1 MPKLTENYSFKKP
14 LGTESA
20 LISVLN
26 ENFDAIDEA
35 LTPSVDDTVAPA
47 ANVPKGKLSGVL
59 GWIANR
65 IKAITGK
72 SKWYEA
78 PSINLETVAQ
88 HIGSGTH
95 PNATQSVAGFMSA
108 ADKKKLDGATAS
120 NTTNTVMLR
129 DSSGRAKVSNPSSS
143 YDIANKTYVD
153 TNCVRKN
160 YAATM
165 GAILTAQSNSSYTT
179 KQVRN
184 IVFWTSG
191 DTPPSTSNGDIVI
204 KLF

>member
-1 MPKLTENYSFKKP
+1 MPKLTENYGLKKP

-26 ENFDAIDEA
+26 ENFDVIDDA
-35 LTPSVDDTVAPA
+35 LAPSIDDATAPTSTST
-47 ANVPKGKLSGVL
+47 KGKLSGVL

-78 PSINLETVAQ
+78 PSINLESVAQ

-108 ADKKKLDGATAS
+108 TDKVKLDGATAS
-120 NTTNTVMLR
+120 NTTNTMMLR
-129 DSSGRAKVSNPSSS
+129 DANGRAKVSNPSAS

-153 TNCVRKN
+153 TNCVRKS

-165 GAILTAQSNSSYTT
+165 SAIFTAYSNTNYTT

-191 DTPPSTSNGDIVI
+191 DTPPSTANGDIVI
-204 KLF
+204 KTF